1 MAVFLFL
8 VAAIGGVVVADL
20 VLENPAVGEAAVFTQ
35 PVSGYRQGE
44 LLAMGAALGFVV
56 AVLLVASVSSTHRR
70 RARRK
75 QLRAMRAGTQRQAA
89 APEGEQTAVWDEW
102 FGRHVTVVELG
113 EPAPPTDLGRER
125 SGDGT
130 DDRPITLT
138 PGPTEHHP
146 GSFHQRTRRAAH
158 LRNHPDLGF
167 PPNHQHAPNGRT
179 APRPEGD
186 DGRAPA
192 AGGQAASADGR
203 R

>member
-8 VAAIGGVVVADL
+8 VASIGGVVVADL
-20 VLENPAVGEAAVFTQ
+20 LLENPTAGEVTVFTL

-44 LLAMGAALGFVV
+44 LLAMAAALGFVV
-56 AVLLVASVSSTHRR
+56 AVLLAASVSSTQRR

-75 QLRAMRAGTQRQAA
+75 QIRVIRAGLQRHAA
-89 APEGEQTAVWDEW
+89 APEREQAALLDEW
-102 FGRHVTVVELG
+102 FARHVPADEPG
-113 EPAPPTDLGRER
+113 GPAPPTDPGREH

-130 DDRPITLT
+130 DDRPGAGT
-138 PGPTEHHP
+138 PGPTVHLP

-158 LRNHPDLGF
+158 LRDHPNLGF
-167 PPNHQHAPNGRT
+167 PPGHQHPPNGRT
-179 APRPEGD
+179 PPRSGGD

-192 AGGQAASADGR
+192 AGGQQVPADGR